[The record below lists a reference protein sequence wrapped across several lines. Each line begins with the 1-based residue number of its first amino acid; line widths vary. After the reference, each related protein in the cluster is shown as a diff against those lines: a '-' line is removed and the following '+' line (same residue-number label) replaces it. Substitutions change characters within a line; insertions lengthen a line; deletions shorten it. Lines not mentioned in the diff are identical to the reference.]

1 MLDISSLAEGFTV
14 LKMFG
19 VCNEIL
25 KCGDVI
31 NLLASFKGRTW
42 VCLYVNMILSIL
54 VENNKE

>member
-1 MLDISSLAEGFTV
+1 MLDILFLVEGFIV

-19 VCNEIL
+19 VCNEIF

-31 NLLASFKGRTW
+31 NLFVFFKGRIW
-42 VCLYVNMILSIL
+42 VCLYVNMILFIL